1 MPISLYAVNEKSV
14 DFSGSSQDNTGKE
27 RHMEIKKCVQCG
39 GNLERQA
46 AKNAWLCPY
55 CGARY
60 EEEDQKERTA
70 PKEYCGLNEEVF
82 KVESDLSKIMKD
94 RNGAGVINSITHCMR
109 SFEKACQVEAYMLG
123 KLTFSDDISVKGVR
137 EDQIEKAMPLLEKS
151 IDPDERVIVYG
162 NKGILSKGKEYFAVT
177 DRRSIFVKRKS
188 MKTVLH
194 TDIDSLRIESC
205 GNCYLND
212 DYEKGF
218 VNLDAKGTFQ
228 GAMIALICMLSFEAQ
243 PDRDRIRIL

>member
-1 MPISLYAVNEKSV
+1 
-14 DFSGSSQDNTGKE
+14 
-27 RHMEIKKCVQCG
+27 MEIKKCVQCG
-39 GNLERQA
+39 ANLERQA
-46 AKNAWLCPY
+46 TRKAWLCPY

-60 EEEDQKERTA
+60 EEEEKEKTTA

-82 KVESDLSKIMKD
+82 RVETDLSKIMKD
-94 RNGAGVINSITHCMR
+94 SNGAGVIKSITHCMS
-109 SFEKACQVEAYMLG
+109 SFEKACQVEAYMLK

-151 IDPDERVIVYG
+151 MDADERVIIYG
-162 NKGILSKGKEYFAVT
+162 NKGILSKGKEYFVVT
-177 DRRSIFVKRKS
+177 NRRSIFVKRKS
-188 MKTVLH
+188 IKTVFH
-194 TDIDSLRIESC
+194 TDIDSLKIESC
-205 GNCYLND
+205 GNCYLNG

-243 PDRDRIRIL
+243 PDRDKIRII

>member
-1 MPISLYAVNEKSV
+1 
-14 DFSGSSQDNTGKE
+14 
-27 RHMEIKKCVQCG
+27 MEIKKCVQCG
-39 GNLERQA
+39 GNLERQPM
-46 AKNAWLCPY
+46 KKAWLCPY

-60 EEEDQKERTA
+60 EEEDQEKITA

-109 SFEKACQVEAYMLG
+109 SFEKACQVESYMFS
-123 KLTFSDDISVKGVR
+123 KLTFSDDISAKGVR
-137 EDQIEKAMPLLEKS
+137 EDQIEKAMPLLEEV
-151 IDPDERVIVYG
+151 IDSDERVIVYG
-162 NKGILSKGKEYFAVT
+162 NKGILSKGKEYFMVT
-177 DRRSIFVKRKS
+177 DRRSIFVKKKS
-188 MKTVLH
+188 IKTVLH
-194 TDIDSLRIESC
+194 TEVDSLIIQGC
-205 GNCYLND
+205 GNCYLNG

-243 PDRDRIRIL
+243 PDRPRIRII